1 MKKLFYVGALS
12 ALLLAACS
20 GEEKAAPKEEKAPAS
35 EQTEVKEEPVTA
47 ESKYPFPNAA
57 PIGNATIKVSTPA
70 GDSSNGNEPVL
81 FVSENDLVVSIG
93 VEYENFDGTIETF
106 VYINEVFNTS
116 KQVGELMQSSL
127 ELSDD
132 NLKPGEYTVTAVQF
146 TDNDPTKEPIN
157 LTQAKFKIEKSS

>member
-12 ALLLAACS
+12 TLLLAGC
-20 GEEKAAPKEEKAPAS
+20 GDEEKAAPKEKAPAS

-70 GDSSNGNEPVL
+70 GDSSNGNVPVL

-93 VEYENFDGTIETF
+93 LDYENFDGTIETF
-106 VYINEVFNTS
+106 VYINEIFNKS
-116 KQVGELMQSSL
+116 DQVGELTQSFL